1 MYAVIR
7 TGNKQ
12 YRVEPGFELLVE
24 KLNDVEA
31 GQPFEVSDVLLYSD
45 GSELAVGTPVVPVT
59 VHCVCVGHEKGDKL
73 RSVKYRRRKNF
84 RRTYGHRQNYTRVLV
99 QKFERKG
106 N

>member
-12 YRVEPGFELLVE
+12 YRVEPGVELLVE
-24 KLNDVEA
+24 KLEA
-31 GQPFEVSDVLLYSD
+31 EPGKNLELSDVLLYSD
-45 GSELAVGTPVVPVT
+45 GTEVSVGTPQVPVT
-59 VHCVCVGHEKGDKL
+59 VHCLCVAHEKGPKL

-84 RRTYGHRQNYTRVLV
+84 RRTYGHRQDYTRLLV